1 MSKLSNL
8 EANLELINLA
18 KSISCLDEFTK
29 QFNNLV
35 SSGCLTN
42 VFRATIDTIANSNSK
57 DIYYDID
64 EKCIIIS
71 NKFNEC
77 YVFLFTYHTK
87 FPNIS
92 GHILNKNVEQNVL
105 HKLLVM
111 FMYCNHCIYPTK
123 FIDFIDLDKLY
134 LMFINRSRFA
144 LLYKHEQIYLH
155 FKNSKVDIDKYNDII
170 VDNIIRIGDDNLVDL
185 DIFNFTSEQLD
196 ILNLY
201 GCLNTIDTIHQ
212 TMIDNNFDY
221 DVVKHILDTNP
232 DYTPNSLIYNYV
244 IDYYCGKNV
253 DKIFELLMSR
263 GCYPKYINI
272 VKYVIEHSANTSLE
286 TFDADCNNINVSLK
300 SLINN
305 AVVNPDDK
313 KIHIP
318 KYRNIVVLPVNRY
331 FDDDSYV
338 YVNIFLASIIGY
350 KNKTTKVKDFRDI
363 AKQEYNHRTYIY
375 SRTVYM
381 HVDHV
386 YLMNDYTYIKTDNFI
401 DYVLDKYSQ

>member
-1 MSKLSNL
+1 MLSNL

-42 VFRATIDTIANSNSK
+42 VFCETIYTIANFYNGY
-57 DIYYDID
+57 DIY
-64 EKCIIIS
+64 EKCMIIS
-71 NKFNEC
+71 DKFNEC
-77 YVFLFTYHTK
+77 YIMYLDTYSSCVIDIIEH
-87 FPNIS
+87 IS
-92 GHILNKNVEQNVL
+92 NKNIKQDVL
-105 HKLLVM
+105 HALLVGYM
-111 FMYCNHCIYPTK
+111 RSEHIYPTK
-123 FIDFIDLDKLY
+123 FVDIIDLDELY
-134 LMFINRSRFA
+134 LLFIEYSFCTIS
-144 LLYKHEQIYLH
+144 YEYEQIYLH
-155 FKNSKVDIDKYNDII
+155 FKNNKVDIDKYNDII
-170 VDNIIRIGDDNLVDL
+170 VDNIIGKGNKDLVDL
-185 DIFNFTSEQLD
+185 NIFNFTSEQLD

-221 DVVKHILDTNP
+221 DVVKHIFDTNP

-286 TFDADCNNINVSLK
+286 TFDADCNNINHSLK

-331 FDDDSYV
+331 FDDDSLV
-338 YVNIFLASIIGY
+338 NVNIFLASIIGHEDETM
-350 KNKTTKVKDFRDI
+350 KIKDFRDI
-363 AKQEYNHRTYIY
+363 AERKYKYCTYTCPH
-375 SRTVYM
+375 TVYM
-381 HVDHV
+381 HIDHV

-401 DYVLDKYSQ
+401 DYVLDKYSP